1 MTRHTITRRHRW
13 GGGYRWLRQSFGL
26 FWSASTDG
34 IVYPL
39 YAGAAMAMVRKAP
52 STLRV
57 RHSGLSNQWRSDKD
71 EDA

>member
-1 MTRHTITRRHRW
+1 MTRYTITQRHRW
-13 GGGYRWLRQSFGL
+13 GGGYGWLRQSFGL
-26 FWSASTDG
+26 FGSASTDG

-39 YAGAAMAMVRKAP
+39 YAGAVMAMARKAT
-52 STLRV
+52 STLTV